1 MFLLQLRNSNI
12 QKIYKYKLLTI
23 TMKNYLPQI
32 GALLMLAIPVNDA
45 NANINYAEKYNLR
58 TRIET
63 FEKEG
68 QIKVEP
74 IIVKANP
81 ARIYNLPLEMRIEIP
96 QNIKPIRLRKLT
108 DDEIRGRNTPSP
120 PIPNNG
126 TNK

>member
-1 MFLLQLRNSNI
+1 
-12 QKIYKYKLLTI
+12 
-23 TMKNYLPQI
+23 MKNYLPQI